1 MGLSREQRGLG
12 RLKLV
17 QRQPTSYMTRTPLSR
32 TKGQRSRSQGAGA
45 YCGGILHSL
54 LHSLLFITMLLQV
67 NKLHFASGAVQQ
79 MTLHTKTKKVKML
92 QSCVKNDDD
101 WTFKETVLMRWKT
114 GKDIVPDLKCI
125 KSDTTTATYNTY
137 ILECRKWRNL
147 TRGGKGIMTRK

>member
-1 MGLSREQRGLG
+1 
-12 RLKLV
+12 
-17 QRQPTSYMTRTPLSR
+17 
-32 TKGQRSRSQGAGA
+32 
-45 YCGGILHSL
+45 
-54 LHSLLFITMLLQV
+54 MLLQV